1 MNYFDEE
8 LIKEFKSLNIKF
20 TVLSEAKHEAIVD
33 SINETMPFS
42 GSQIAWS
49 KLTNSI
55 NFGLQASD
63 LAISLLIEEINKVT
77 NDNLYFVGDACSE
90 GYLVDHGD
98 LSQVVKILS
107 EFPQHTYIV
116 PEPMTWIACLSFEGY
131 IDFANICE

>member
-1 MNYFDEE
+1 MM
-8 LIKEFKSLNIKF
+8 
-20 TVLSEAKHEAIVD
+20 
-33 SINETMPFS
+33 TMPFS

-49 KLTNSI
+49 KLTTSI

-63 LAISLLIEEINKVT
+63 LAISLLIEELNKVT
-77 NDNLYFVGDACSE
+77 NDNLYFVGDVCSD
-90 GYLVDHGD
+90 GYLVDHRG

-131 IDFANICE
+131 IDFATICE